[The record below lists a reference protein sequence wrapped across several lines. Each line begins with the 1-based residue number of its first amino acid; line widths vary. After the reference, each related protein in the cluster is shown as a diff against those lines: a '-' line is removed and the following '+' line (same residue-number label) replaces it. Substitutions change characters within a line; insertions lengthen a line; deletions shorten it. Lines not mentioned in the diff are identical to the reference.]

1 MYLHKMAFEI
11 KRDIRLH
18 TFLGALFSILMT
30 SQSSDTDILCLMS
43 IKSSLED
50 SNNYLFSSWNFNNKT
65 EGFICR
71 FNGVECWHPDETRV
85 INLKLSNMGL
95 KGQFPRGIVNCSS
108 LTGLDLSNNELSGTI
123 PSDISNLF
131 QYVTTIDLSYNKFTG
146 EIPIDLANCTYLN
159 VLKLDNNMLSGEI
172 PKELAQLT
180 RLKEIS
186 VANNDGLCG
195 GPVLRP
201 CSLTHDKHGDFHQ
214 SFKDGLIVG
223 YVFSIIFSVMISCM
237 FYSKCAHWLH
247 QLKKKKNNHINKV
260 VELGKY
266 ICSIT
271 NMRKQMVVNQIRELL
286 QMRWAHKES
295 KEIDVLCKRLTS
307 TIWLEELHDATDCFS
322 VDNTIGVGKMGMMY
336 EGFMPNGKLLAVKR
350 LFDSQK
356 FKRQFLLETTIL
368 CKYRH
373 QNIIPLLGFCI
384 EGKERLLTYEYMSN
398 GRLSKWLHPLESE
411 IIRLKWHD
419 RVNIALGIA
428 RGLSWLHHTCELCIV
443 HFNICSECILLDEN
457 FEPKISNFGEAKFM
471 NPNTEDHLGMI
482 IKVNDG
488 KKDVYDFGSVLFELI
503 TGKTFDEL
511 SHSYDTTNIC
521 SNPLSFYNIIDK
533 SLTGEGLDNEVCTL
547 LNIACECVKP
557 LPDQRPTMLEV
568 YKSISKVRNGRNG
581 YGDDC
586 DTLKG
591 LECTSIT
598 MDEIIEV

>member
-1 MYLHKMAFEI
+1 
-11 KRDIRLH
+11 
-18 TFLGALFSILMT
+18 
-30 SQSSDTDILCLMS
+30 
-43 IKSSLED
+43 
-50 SNNYLFSSWNFNNKT
+50 
-65 EGFICR
+65 
-71 FNGVECWHPDETRV
+71 
-85 INLKLSNMGL
+85 
-95 KGQFPRGIVNCSS
+95 
-108 LTGLDLSNNELSGTI
+108 
-123 PSDISNLF
+123 
-131 QYVTTIDLSYNKFTG
+131 
-146 EIPIDLANCTYLN
+146 
-159 VLKLDNNMLSGEI
+159 MLSGEI

-336 EGFMPNGKLLAVKR
+336 EGFMPNGK
-350 LFDSQK
+350 
-356 FKRQFLLETTIL
+356 
-368 CKYRH
+368 
-373 QNIIPLLGFCI
+373 
-384 EGKERLLTYEYMSN
+384 ERLLTYEYMSN

-411 IIRLKWHD
+411 ILRLKWHD

-428 RGLSWLHHTCELCIV
+428 RGLSWLHHTW
-443 HFNICSECILLDEN
+443 
-457 FEPKISNFGEAKFM
+457 
-471 NPNTEDHLGMI
+471 
-482 IKVNDG
+482 
-488 KKDVYDFGSVLFELI
+488 
-503 TGKTFDEL
+503 KTFDEL

-533 SLTGEGLDNEVCTL
+533 SLTGEGFDNEVCTL

-557 LPDQRPTMLEV
+557 LPDQRPTMFEV